1 MKKILLFLGLMMVL
15 CVGSVYAF
23 NYAEKI
29 EYKNNTYFIKDAYNK
44 EIFNLRLVKN
54 TKECLVNCEAEI
66 KINSKDNYKTEQIL
80 KLLKINKDLKKF
92 KKFNIEIKEN
102 AIKIKAKKKLK
113 VIVLNTSKR
122 GEQRIKILNN
132 FDWKLSLLDKE
143 LHKWAWWNTSWS
155 YRQLINISNTA
166 GDLTN
171 YQVRLDLDSSNVGS
185 NFDWSNNGDDIRFAN
200 STDDELYFWIEDWNS
215 SSQKATIW
223 VNVTSLPNNTNTTIY
238 MYYGNPSASSA
249 SDVNSTFIRE
259 IDGLKGSW
267 HFDEGSGTTAY
278 DSSGNE
284 HPATL
289 YNGVSWETG
298 KFGYALKFDGSDDYV
313 DISSTLL
320 SNSEKTISFWVKI
333 DDVSQDDQFL
343 ISFYKD
349 GNNRFHIQYDTS
361 NSAVHFFIENANSV
375 SSDYSSSQAYTT
387 LQDGEWHQIVWV
399 GTTTSNSVY
408 IDNTEIT
415 DIAGDIGF
423 PTIDSGDIFIGA
435 YASADP
441 PTKYFTDGIIDET
454 KIFNKSLSTDEIS
467 DIYNYYGYTTENYP
481 NKVLVKK
488 YTDPEPTVSFGSE
501 EAPINLQI
509 TSTEPEDKAILYEPN
524 INFKVNVTWDNA
536 DQTNC
541 SLYLNG
547 VKNNTKTDCIKGINT
562 IEPINYNYTIY
573 NWFIKCKAVYNE
585 FQQEKQSSTKIVA
598 IAEAK
603 GEGAKYYNPFNQTT
617 KSRRLI
623 LYPIRSFIYS

>member
-113 VIVLNTSKR
+113 IIVLNTSKR

-143 LHKWAWWNTSWS
+143 LHKWAWWNSSWN
-155 YRQLINISNTA
+155 YRQPINISNTA

-171 YQVRLDLDSSNVGS
+171 FQVRLDLNSSNVGS
-185 NFDWSNNGDDIRFAN
+185 SFDWSSNGSDIRFTN
-200 STDDELYFWIEDWNS
+200 STDDELNFWIENWNS
-215 SSQKATIW
+215 TGQEATIW
-223 VNVTSLPNNTNTTIY
+223 VNVSYLANNTNTTIY
-238 MYYGNPSASSA
+238 MYYGNSEATSKS
-249 SDVNSTFIRE
+249 NGTETFIFFDDFESGDFSKWDIHEAQWSITSSTVKEDNYSAYGQGTTSSDRRLAKNISINYDVVLE
-259 IDGLKGSW
+259 SWSRPATTITDGIYYFTPKTNG
-267 HFDEGSGTTAY
+267 GTTAY
-278 DSSGNE
+278 CLVYYEGHFKYYQGSYTNFPNDKTYSANTWYFIQVVLDFTNSKQHTYIDGDDLGDIDLKDGSGNF
-284 HPATL
+284 
-289 YNGVSWETG
+289 YTG
-298 KFGYALKFDGSDDYV
+298 ISQIKHAPGYPDNEDLWMD
-313 DISSTLL
+313 
-320 SNSEKTISFWVKI
+320 TIRIRK
-333 DDVSQDDQFL
+333 
-343 ISFYKD
+343 
-349 GNNRFHIQYDTS
+349 
-361 NSAVHFFIENANSV
+361 
-375 SSDYSSSQAYTT
+375 
-387 LQDGEWHQIVWV
+387 
-399 GTTTSNSVY
+399 
-408 IDNTEIT
+408 
-415 DIAGDIGF
+415 
-423 PTIDSGDIFIGA
+423 
-435 YASADP
+435 YA
-441 PTKYFTDGIIDET
+441 
-454 KIFNKSLSTDEIS
+454 
-467 DIYNYYGYTTENYP
+467 
-481 NKVLVKK
+481 
-488 YTDPEPTVSFGSE
+488 DPEPTISFGGE
-501 EAPINLQI
+501 ESPINLQI
-509 TSTEPEDKAILYEPN
+509 TSTEPENKTILYEPN

-536 DQTNC
+536 NQTNC

-623 LYPIRSFIYS
+623 LYPIRSFVYS